1 MAYDE
6 GLAARLRDLL
16 DAEPGLTEKKM
27 FGGLAMLL
35 NGNMAV
41 GVSGDSLLVRTE
53 PAQHEQL
60 LAEPGAR
67 VFDMTGRPMKGW
79 LVIDPAGCAED
90 DDLHRWVDRG
100 VAYARGLP
108 PK

>member
-6 GLAARLRDLL
+6 GMATRLREMIGDERGV
-16 DAEPGLTEKKM
+16 AEKRM

-41 GVSGDSLLVRTE
+41 GVHGEDLLVRTD
-53 PAQHEQL
+53 PAQQEAL

-79 LVIDPAGCAED
+79 LVIDASSCAED
-90 DDLHRWVDRG
+90 DDLRRWVDRG
-100 VAYARGLP
+100 MAFARGLP
-108 PK
+108 AK